1 MNNVKELYERLR
13 TSFWPALVRNV
24 GHCALYESLLA
35 GCADRM
41 ARGAPVDVE
50 KIPEPDEETVR
61 YVAELRAKSMLTH
74 DERAFLDYFKLL
86 EQIRAALLG
95 K

>member
-13 TSFWPALVRNV
+13 TLPWPALVRDV

-41 ARGAPVDVE
+41 ARGIPVDVD
-50 KIPEPDEETVR
+50 KIPEPDEETAR
-61 YVAELRAKSMLTH
+61 FVAALRAKSTLTH
-74 DERAFLDYFKLL
+74 DERAFLDYFELL
-86 EQIRAALLG
+86 EQIHAALLG
-95 K
+95 E